1 MKKILALIA
10 LAIPFTLTSCLK
22 DQIYGGVTFD
32 SITATV
38 AYSETDNVT
47 VTAKVTSLVEIQQM
61 VLSYVTGTFAVK
73 TVDMVPANNN
83 EYKAVIPGQ
92 PKGERVTY
100 YIEATTASGKFVS
113 PEKSYVVGEAKIDY
127 SGLKLNE
134 LNGNDKF
141 IEIVN
146 TGADIPTMNGVRIQK
161 DGADVWTGGSI
172 ELKSGAY
179 LLLYSVDVKGAHPEH
194 PEALFFDS
202 GLSAKKAV
210 RVQMFSPEGT
220 SLSDFNYVTYSGTP
234 AKASYGV
241 NTDGKWYYQ
250 DVATPGAANE
260 NGNVPVTGLEGDP
273 EPEKPAHVF
282 LSELNGN
289 DKFIEIANDGG
300 KSASLKGFKIQ
311 KDGTDVW
318 TAADDLVIE
327 KGGFV
332 LLYSTDVKA
341 DHEGHPETLFF
352 TSGLSA
358 KKAVRVQLFNG
369 TESVSD
375 FNYVKYSGTP
385 AKASYG
391 VNTDGKWYYQDTA
404 TPGAANVNG
413 TVLVTGLE

>member
-179 LLLYSVDVKGAHPEH
+179 LLLYSVDVKGEHPEH

-241 NTDGKWYYQ
+241 NSDGKWYYQ
-250 DVATPGAANE
+250 DEATPGAANKD
-260 NGNVPVTGLEGDP
+260 GSVIVTGLEGGP

-375 FNYVKYSGTP
+375 FNYVTYSGT
-385 AKASYG
+385 AANASYG
-391 VNTDGKWYYQDTA
+391 VNSDGKWYYQDTA
-404 TPGAANVNG
+404 TPGAENVDG
-413 TVLVTGLE
+413 TVPVTGLE